1 LFWPVAV
8 LCVGGAI
15 LAAFRLRWLLAFWAV
30 GMLPAV
36 LSSTEDVP
44 HALRSSLTI
53 PAALFAAA
61 LGGIWLWRRI
71 APMLPSVG
79 ARVLPYVVAGALVVQ
94 PYRAYFVKWA
104 RHPMVAA
111 WFYDD
116 AVAHARSLSA
126 APRDIPKYVVF
137 SLEPGRY
144 DRGLP
149 SSARPIMFLTDT
161 FSPEN
166 QQKLG
171 VHYLLLH
178 QTNQIA
184 RGWVYV
190 DFIPPPAAY

>member
-1 LFWPVAV
+1 
-8 LCVGGAI
+8 
-15 LAAFRLRWLLAFWAV
+15 
-30 GMLPAV
+30 
-36 LSSTEDVP
+36 
-44 HALRSSLTI
+44 
-53 PAALFAAA
+53 
-61 LGGIWLWRRI
+61 
-71 APMLPSVG
+71 
-79 ARVLPYVVAGALVVQ
+79 
-94 PYRAYFVKWA
+94 
-104 RHPMVAA
+104 MVAT

-116 AVAHARSLSA
+116 AVAHARSLLA
-126 APRDIPKYVVF
+126 APRDIPKYVVL
-137 SLEPGRY
+137 STEQGRY

-171 VHYLLLH
+171 VHYLLSD